1 MIQLLKHP
9 ILRNWHLKLFS
20 LVLATVLWAAVASEP
35 NSEIPIFVPI
45 EYQNIPL
52 QTEVVTDGLDRVE
65 VRLRGPSSL
74 VKELSNEIS
83 LTIDMAQ
90 MPIGQE
96 KILPLTTEQI
106 HAPIS
111 LEVVRVIPARVRF
124 ILERTVSKS
133 VQLIPTF
140 AGELRDGL
148 EVERVVLKPDA
159 VAVEGPESH
168 VDNVKSVPTT
178 PINLSGKRATF
189 IQTVD
194 LDILDPVVRIPKAD
208 PVQAE
213 VRIRKGR
220 D

>member
-1 MIQLLKHP
+1 
-9 ILRNWHLKLFS
+9 
-20 LVLATVLWAAVASEP
+20 
-35 NSEIPIFVPI
+35 
-45 EYQNIPL
+45 
-52 QTEVVTDGLDRVE
+52 
-65 VRLRGPSSL
+65 
-74 VKELSNEIS
+74 LSNEIS
-83 LTIDMAQ
+83 LTIDMAR

-96 KILPLTTEQI
+96 KILPLTSEQI